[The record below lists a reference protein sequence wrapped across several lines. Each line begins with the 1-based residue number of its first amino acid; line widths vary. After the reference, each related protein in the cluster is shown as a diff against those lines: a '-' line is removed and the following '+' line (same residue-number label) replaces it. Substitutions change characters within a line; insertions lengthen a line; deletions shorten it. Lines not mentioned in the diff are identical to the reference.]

1 MRKILIVLILFSIII
16 IFYQSCRSERENL
29 NVVLS
34 FQYNEGGLSDFI
46 DRFARKIVVSV
57 YGNNFEPI
65 KKSVDFPSIPE
76 WVCLHDGGFYQP
88 DSGGF
93 ENDTYIPP
101 YCEYPDRQF
110 AKVVVSLSVPVGIK
124 RSLVV
129 ETVDKDGNV
138 TFRGSKSG
146 IDIKDDTTVD
156 IEINPV
162 VKFNISVFEL
172 SDIVNSKYEPA
183 NAGKLRAYYF
193 EPGKR
198 IDNNTQ
204 NYATLIGEQ
213 EVSSEKPVSLE
224 FAYSGQYSKYDSNEN
239 KSYLYPSLF
248 GYYKGG
254 NDAISFI
261 MPGLAESSGFG
272 LEPGGSYDTI
282 MYAAMRDKIMQN
294 PVLTSVTPSEIIY
307 SIHKDPYGQ
316 GEYGSWNW
324 MYAYLSYIRKYT
336 EPVIFANTTRVKIKP
351 DYTENTL
358 IFSDDPQEDEFPFGN
373 EFQNIGKLE
382 NIESE
387 LYMGFI
393 AIPLT
398 QFDAKSIPKS
408 SGEVSIWMEFE
419 TVDGKIYKTNQ
430 VRMKYRVN
438 RASGEDAGYT
448 TDGGL

>member
-65 KKSVDFPSIPE
+65 RKSVNFPSIPE

-156 IEINPV
+156 IEIDPV

-172 SDIVNSKYEPA
+172 SDIVNSNYEPA

-198 IDNNTQ
+198 IDNNTK

-224 FAYSGQYSKYDSNEN
+224 FAYSGQYSKYDSSEN

-272 LEPGGSYDTI
+272 LEPGGSYDAI

-316 GEYGSWNW
+316 REYGSWNW
-324 MYAYLSYIRKYT
+324 MYGYVSYIHGFN
-336 EPVIFANTTRVKIKP
+336 PSVIKVVRVKTKP
-351 DYTENTL
+351 DDAENPF
-358 IFSDDPQEDEFPFGN
+358 IFSTDPQDGENPFGN
-373 EFQNIGKLE
+373 EVYDIGKFE
-382 NIESE
+382 GIEDE
-387 LYMGFI
+387 FYMGFK

-398 QFDAKSIPKS
+398 QFDANSIPKS
-408 SGEVSIWMEFE
+408 SGEVNIWMEFE

-430 VRMKYRVN
+430 VRMKYRIN